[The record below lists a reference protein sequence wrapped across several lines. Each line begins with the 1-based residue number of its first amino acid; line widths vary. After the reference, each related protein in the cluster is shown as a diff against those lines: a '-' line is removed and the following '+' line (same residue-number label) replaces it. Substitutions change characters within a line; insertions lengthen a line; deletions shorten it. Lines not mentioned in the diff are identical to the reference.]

1 MRSSSA
7 AIRLLSLLLFLLLV
21 SIITYW
27 AMQLLAPRG
36 AIAPND
42 AIGENGRPPAA
53 HRRETVR
60 CTQHGHRRCRPASH

>member
-42 AIGENGRPPAA
+42 AIGENGRPPLPIAA
-53 HRRETVR
+53 KLFR
-60 CTQHGHRRCRPASH
+60 